1 MQRELQS
8 EENGLGA
15 NKMHSLLSFLS
26 FSIIILFLLFNN
38 TLSQKCILSLIS
50 HAWPLNTQDLV
61 IECIDERQKSKNYIM
76 LY

>member
-38 TLSQKCILSLIS
+38 TLSQNAFCRK
-50 HAWPLNTQDLV
+50 LV
-61 IECIDERQKSKNYIM
+61 M
-76 LY
+76 PGP